1 MNTFNKDVSLDW
13 GRIRHMQTHGT
24 AVGDTSEDGADNGL
38 VLADTGSVG
47 KFTVPT
53 ITTPMMK
60 VQSSVLARC

>member
-1 MNTFNKDVSLDW
+1 
-13 GRIRHMQTHGT
+13 MQTHGT